1 MADSPDLGPPPVSR
15 FNEED
20 PVKHDSKQESSPD
33 GVGRDM
39 PTEMLFPNLETR
51 RKRRESLI
59 NRDRS
64 QLNPPPEP
72 LGNLQKPTPFIPP
85 IIAQPFKSG
94 AKRKLSTRDEDERV
108 SIPAATDEDGF
119 RFNRR
124 TEDLAALGRA
134 DADHQTRSAGDASA
148 SKVVDQAFTATAS
161 AKPYHR
167 DKARDAA
174 AIITATRRAL
184 GESTYS
190 CRVSDKSGFLK
201 VSLIFQPRGCKQRS
215 SRISSKSKSEYRPRR
230 P

>member
-1 MADSPDLGPPPVSR
+1 MGIFDPNNLADSPDLGPPPVSR

-33 GVGRDM
+33 GAGRDM
-39 PTEMLFPNLETR
+39 PPEMLFPNLETR
-51 RKRRESLI
+51 RKRRESSI
-59 NRDRS
+59 GRDRS
-64 QLNPPPEP
+64 QLNPPEP
-72 LGNLQKPTPFIPP
+72 LNNLQKPKPFVPP

-124 TEDLAALGRA
+124 AEDLRELGRA
-134 DADHQTRSAGDASA
+134 DADHQTSSAGDAST
-148 SKVVDQAFTATAS
+148 SKVVDQAFTAIGS
-161 AKPYHR
+161 ALPYHR

-190 CRVSDKSGFLK
+190 CRALISLVS
-201 VSLIFQPRGCKQRS
+201 
-215 SRISSKSKSEYRPRR
+215 
-230 P
+230 